1 MPSIR
6 CLLQAIQRLIELVD
20 HIKVSEINKIEGLV
34 AIDHLGKSDVKKY
47 ILDV

>member
-34 AIDHLGKSDVKKY
+34 AIDHLSKSDVKKY